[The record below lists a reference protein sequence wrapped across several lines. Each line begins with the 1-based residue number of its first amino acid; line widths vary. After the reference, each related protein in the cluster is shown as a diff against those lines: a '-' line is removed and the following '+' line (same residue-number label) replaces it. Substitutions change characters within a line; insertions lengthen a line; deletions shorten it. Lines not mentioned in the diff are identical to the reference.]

1 MSRQNAR
8 CSRRLAMESLETRQ
22 MMTGNVLVSV
32 SAGNL
37 VVSGDS
43 GGNELRIIQSL
54 QNGAPIAGRFF
65 ITGQNGTTIN
75 GQSVGQFFQNVSGD
89 LRINLNGGNDRL
101 TLGDGVSN
109 SRFIAPRDL
118 QVDMGDGNDVVRLD
132 RVSVRDD
139 ARLVTGAGSDSVFV
153 KGTIGGL
160 AGVDFGQNDLT
171 IDTGDRADNI
181 SLENVFVR
189 HNLNVNTGSDDF
201 TDFVDMHFMNIGN
214 DTDVR
219 TGGGGD
225 IVRISDVGFN
235 DDLTIDTGAGND
247 SVSIDRCQVD
257 ELFLSLGTDSD
268 ALTLRNTVGRRA
280 SLNGGLGS
288 DTLSQSG
295 NSFSQFFGASGF

>member
-1 MSRQNAR
+1 MGADGDR
-8 CSRRLAMESLETRQ
+8 
-22 MMTGNVLVSV
+22 
-32 SAGNL
+32 AGPAA
-37 VVSGDS
+37 D
-43 GGNELRIIQSL
+43 
-54 QNGAPIAGRFF
+54 P
-65 ITGQNGTTIN
+65 
-75 GQSVGQFFQNVSGD
+75 D
-89 LRINLNGGNDRL
+89 C
-101 TLGDGVSN
+101 
-109 SRFIAPRDL
+109 
-118 QVDMGDGNDVVRLD
+118 LD
-132 RVSVRDD
+132 D
-139 ARLVTGAGSDSVFV
+139 
-153 KGTIGGL
+153 TIGSG
-160 AGVDFGQNDLT
+160 

>member
-8 CSRRLAMESLETRQ
+8 GSRRLAMESLETRQ

-32 SAGNL
+32 SGGNL

-75 GQSVGQFFQNVSGD
+75 GQTVGQFFQNVTGD
-89 LRINLNGGNDRL
+89 LQINLDGGNDRL

-109 SRFIAPRDL
+109 SRFIVPRDL

-139 ARLVTGAGSDSVFV
+139 ARLVTGAGSDGVFV
-153 KGTIGGL
+153 KGAIGGL
-160 AGVDFGQNDLT
+160 AGVDNGQNDLT

-181 SLENVFVR
+181 FLENVFVR
-189 HNLNVNTGSDDF
+189 HNLSVNTGNDDF
-201 TDFVDMHFMNIGN
+201 TDVIDMHFMNIGN

-219 TGGGGD
+219 TGAGGD
-225 IVRISDVGFN
+225 IVRVSDVGFN
-235 DDLTIDTGAGND
+235 DDLTIDTGSGND

-268 ALTLRNTVGRRA
+268 ALTLRNTFGRRA

-295 NSFSQFFGASGF
+295 NSFSQFFGASSF